1 MSEKLEPVTK
11 EWFDD
16 MKARL
21 EAKGFKVKNKWRKGT
36 TQIHLEDLVLDESA
50 PTSDK
55 AKGGDDGK

>member
-1 MSEKLEPVTK
+1 MGEKLEPVSK

-36 TQIHLEDLVLDESA
+36 TQIHLEDLVLDESPKQTKPERA
-50 PTSDK
+50 
-55 AKGGDDGK
+55 GL